1 MKRAVAGVLCG
12 LIMFAACSLG
22 EREEWAEDMHDAFE
36 TAQRAKTASAFVHVD
51 FKPIDIVGR
60 STPDQLFRDM
70 NGVVDFPA
78 RRSRTIETTGRK
90 QELIFDDLV
99 AYLPR
104 SDASEGKERWVSTS
118 FLDEPE
124 EDVDVEDRRF
134 SLSVPMVSP
143 VMSLELLMGALTG
156 STRRVGTETVRGV
169 STTHFRA
176 NIAPDNAAREIDD
189 EDRREGIIRVLQT
202 LGADDEVLPA
212 DVWIDKDRLVRRVS
226 YGLKQQ
232 QDRVNSFRTT
242 ITTEYFDIGREVKFD
257 IPSDAMRTDD
267 FQLFVTE
274 FVREAV
280 DFA

>member
-1 MKRAVAGVLCG
+1 MKRAVAGFLCG
-12 LIMFAACSLG
+12 LMMFAACSLG
-22 EREEWAEDMHDAFE
+22 EREEWAEDMHDAFD
-36 TAQRAKTASAFVHVD
+36 TAQRVKTASAFVQVD

-60 STPDQLFRDM
+60 STPDQLFREM
-70 NGVVDFPA
+70 NGIVDFRA

-134 SLSVPMVSP
+134 SLSIPMVSP

-156 STRRVGTETVRGV
+156 STRRVGAESVRGV

-189 EDRREGIIRVLQT
+189 EDRREGITRVLQT

-212 DVWIDKDRLVRRVS
+212 DVWIDKDGLVRRVS

-242 ITTEYFDIGREVKFD
+242 ITTEYFDIGREVKID
-257 IPSDAMRTDD
+257 IPSDVMRTDD

>member
-1 MKRAVAGVLCG
+1 MKRAVAGVLCA

-36 TAQRAKTASAFVHVD
+36 SALRVKTAGTFVHVD
-51 FKPIDIVGR
+51 FEPIDIVGR
-60 STPDQLFRDM
+60 NTPEQLFRDL
-70 NGVVDFPA
+70 NGVVDFET
-78 RRSRTIETTGRK
+78 RRSRTVETTGRK

-99 AYLPR
+99 AFLPR

-134 SLSVPMVSP
+134 SLGVPMVSP

-156 STRRVGTETVRGV
+156 STKRVGTESVRGV
-169 STTHFRA
+169 STTHYKA

-189 EDRREGIIRVLQT
+189 EDRREGIVRVLQT

-212 DVWIDKDRLVRRVS
+212 DVWIDKDGLVRRVS

-242 ITTEYFDIGREVKFD
+242 ITTDYFDIGREVKID
-257 IPSDAMRTDD
+257 VPSDVMRTDD
-267 FQLFVTE
+267 FQEFVIE
-274 FVREAV
+274 YVREAV
-280 DFA
+280 AFG